1 MKKTFKKLFAALL
14 AAALVL
20 AMAVPAFAVT
30 NTGTNGSITI
40 DNAVDGETYTIY
52 RMFKLDSYNGDA
64 YSYTVEPAWETFFST
79 GAGSSYIDLDS
90 NGHPTWKTGADAAAF
105 AKAALT
111 WADNSSTIH
120 DDGQGLASN
129 KTVRFSNLPLGYYLV
144 DSSLGALCSLDTTN
158 PSATIKEKNDVP
170 AMDKKIVTGE
180 NSTSDSSTAKIGDTV
195 NYKVTIPVAT
205 GAQDYTL
212 TDTMSDGLTFNSSS
226 LKVTA
231 NGADATA
238 SSDYTLDSTEH
249 GFKLVFKDSYIGNLA
264 ENAEITVTYSAT
276 LNEKA
281 AVGDTGNGNT
291 NSAALTYGNNKSVT
305 HTTTTRT
312 YEFDL
317 LKVDGAQVAPAELEL
332 GPGQGQRVAA
342 ELVDGDLEGD
352 PGPGGGLLED
362 QGDRA
367 ATQDVAGAPVG
378 LVPVGPVQQGDQL
391 VGVDVVDRQEVS
403 FAHGRSPGAP
413 PLASDLT
420 RVARVVMSKGF
431 SRTASGPS
439 SLRSGAITSAAPV
452 TTRTANGSEPS
463 ARRRRRM
470 TSGPP
475 SPGIITSSSTTS
487 GSTVR
492 ASSRPSSPSAA
503 RMTSSASSSRMV
515 WSSPRT
521 LGSSSTTSTRL
532 DGMWSLSGLPSWA
545 GAGTAGAPSLP
556 GRGDRGPRGAGR
568 WW

>member
-129 KTVRFSNLPLGYYLV
+129 KTVSFSNLPLGYYLV

-195 NYKVTIPVAT
+195 NYKVTITVAA

-212 TDTMSDGLTFNSSS
+212 TDTMSKGLTFNNSS

-231 NGADATA
+231 NDAVTT
-238 SSDYTLDSTEH
+238 DYTLTSTTN
-249 GFKLVFKDSYIGNLA
+249 GFTLVLPETYVSTLTKGTTI
-264 ENAEITVTYSAT
+264 IVTYNAT
-276 LNEKA
+276 LNKD
-281 AVGDTGNGNT
+281 AVIDGDGNANEVKL
-291 NSAALTYGNNKSVT
+291 SYGNHQNTVPSKVTTKS
-305 HTTTTRT
+305 
-312 YEFDL
+312 YQFDL
-317 LKVDGAQVAPAELEL
+317 VKVDGTTNKLLDGAEFEL
-332 GPGQGQRVAA
+332 ADGETKLSFVKDTAGNYRVAMTGEDGA
-342 ELVDGDLEGD
+342 TTTITVKGGKVNIYGLAGKTYTLTETKAPGGYNKLVTPETVNLTEGSKAHATFDADVYKDGGVVVENNAGTVLPSTG
-352 PGPGGGLLED
+352 GVGTTLFYVIGGGLMV
-362 QGDRA
+362 A
-367 ATQDVAGAPVG
+367 AVVL
-378 LVPVGPVQQGDQL
+378 LV
-391 VGVDVVDRQEVS
+391 
-403 FAHGRSPGAP
+403 
-413 PLASDLT
+413 T
-420 RVARVVMSKGF
+420 KK
-431 SRTASGPS
+431 
-439 SLRSGAITSAAPV
+439 
-452 TTRTANGSEPS
+452 
-463 ARRRRRM
+463 RM
-470 TSGPP
+470 EHKN
-475 SPGIITSSSTTS
+475 
-487 GSTVR
+487 
-492 ASSRPSSPSAA
+492 
-503 RMTSSASSSRMV
+503 
-515 WSSPRT
+515 
-521 LGSSSTTSTRL
+521 
-532 DGMWSLSGLPSWA
+532 
-545 GAGTAGAPSLP
+545 
-556 GRGDRGPRGAGR
+556 
-568 WW
+568 